1 MQSQFSA
8 WGRKSEMP
16 PICRDTGHMCQ
27 SRIRLPTGSTRAWYL
42 SRAAFLVFII
52 ASPLSLWAQSAPR
65 SSISRLITQNRLDD
79 AEKQLWNILSQQ
91 PDQVWALDLM
101 AEIRMRQKRAP
112 EAEAL
117 LRRALTLDPKDLQAH
132 RGLGKLYSSLGNIP
146 QAIDSYSH
154 VVAIT
159 PADVAANV
167 ELAVLYQGAG
177 QYKESVAAAQRV
189 PMASRPPRILP
200 VLAADYFAT
209 REDAKVPPL
218 IPSLLRHANS
228 EPEVLR
234 DFVTVLL
241 HNGYL
246 DDAAHLM
253 EKVKPVKPSA
263 DYLHTLARVRAAQR
277 KPQDAQALL

>member
-91 PDQVWALDLM
+91 PDQAWALDLM
-101 AEIRMRQKRAP
+101 AEIRTRQKRAP

-117 LRRALTLDPKDLQAH
+117 FRRVLTLSPNDVEAY
-132 RGLGKLYSSLGNIP
+132 RGLGTLYSSQGNSP
-146 QAIDSYSH
+146 QAIESYSH
-154 VVAIT
+154 VVAIA
-159 PADVAANV
+159 PADVAASV
-167 ELAVLYQGAG
+167 ELALLYQSAG
-177 QYKESVAAAQRV
+177 QYKESKASAQRV
-189 PMASRPPRILP
+189 PAAS
-200 VLAADYFAT
+200 
-209 REDAKVPPL
+209 
-218 IPSLLRHANS
+218 
-228 EPEVLR
+228 
-234 DFVTVLL
+234 
-241 HNGYL
+241 
-246 DDAAHLM
+246 
-253 EKVKPVKPSA
+253 
-263 DYLHTLARVRAAQR
+263 
-277 KPQDAQALL
+277 